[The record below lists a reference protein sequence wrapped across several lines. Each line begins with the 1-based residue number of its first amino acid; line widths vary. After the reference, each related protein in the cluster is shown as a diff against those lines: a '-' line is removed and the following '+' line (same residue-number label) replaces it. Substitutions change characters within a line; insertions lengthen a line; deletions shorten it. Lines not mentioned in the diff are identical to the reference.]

1 MKVSPCTSFKGTF
14 YTVADSHT
22 RLPMTAGLLTE
33 IEKEAKMKQNLF
45 FYWTAEILWVT
56 IIRLKQCRICI

>member
-33 IEKEAKMKQNLF
+33 IEKRSQNETEPVFLLDGGDFMGDKYTHKKMSDK
-45 FYWTAEILWVT
+45 
-56 IIRLKQCRICI
+56 